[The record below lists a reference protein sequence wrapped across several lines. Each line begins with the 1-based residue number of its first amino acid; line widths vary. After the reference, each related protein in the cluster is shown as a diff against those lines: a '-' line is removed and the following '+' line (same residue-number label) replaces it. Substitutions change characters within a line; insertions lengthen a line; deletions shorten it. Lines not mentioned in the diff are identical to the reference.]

1 MKEQELI
8 KSAIK
13 QNRSAQTALYRK
25 YKSGW
30 FMICLR
36 YNRNRFDAED
46 CLQTALMSIF
56 SNLHQFDPDKGAF
69 KHWSD
74 RIVVNA
80 CLRFLQRQDRFQ
92 YSDSMED
99 YLPVLPEQNV
109 EGRPVSTEYL
119 LALVQKLPAGYRSIF
134 NLYVLEG
141 YNHQE
146 IAQIMSISVGTSKSQ
161 LAKAKRMLRNQ
172 LEAELKAAS

>member
-1 MKEQELI
+1 
-8 KSAIK
+8 
-13 QNRSAQTALYRK
+13 
-25 YKSGW
+25 
-30 FMICLR
+30 MICLR

-56 SNLHQFDPDKGAF
+56 SNLTQFDSEKGAF

-74 RIVVNA
+74 RIVVNT

-92 YSDSMED
+92 YSDTMED
-99 YLPVLPEQNV
+99 YLPVLPEQV
-109 EGRPVSTEYL
+109 PEGQPITTEYL
-119 LALVQKLPAGYRSIF
+119 LSMVQKLPTGYRSIF

-141 YNHQE
+141 YSHQE

-161 LAKAKRMLRNQ
+161 LAKAKRMLRKQ